1 MKINE
6 ISYYFLGS
14 LCMLLFWVLCAKGLV
29 YIGVVKDTP
38 STQQIIEY
46 RLDRIEANLQDQNI
60 LLEQV
65 LLNRLRS
72 KKEEK

>member
-14 LCMLLFWVLCAKGLV
+14 LCMLLFLVLCAKGLV
-29 YIGVVKDTP
+29 YVGVVKDSPT
-38 STQQIIEY
+38 TQQIIEY
-46 RLDRIEANLQDQNI
+46 RLGKIEGYLQDQNI

-72 KKEEK
+72 KKED

>member
-14 LCMLLFWVLCAKGLV
+14 LCMLLFLVLCARGLV
-29 YIGVVKDTP
+29 YVGVVKESP
-38 STQQIIEY
+38 SIQQVLDY
-46 RLDRIEANLQDQNI
+46 HLDRIECKLQDQNI

-65 LLNRLRS
+65 LLGRLRS
-72 KKEEK
+72 KKDE